1 MQTKAH
7 EARAELEKWKPN
19 WTEPNRSRTNRNE
32 PKMDKCVFVVA
43 SGKGAGNCKPFDGC
57 VEGEWLMVWGHC
69 RGWGQHN
76 KANELLRNTQVPG
89 DCLTRCLRCF
99 AAFSYHSFY
108 TSFCFP
114 SFAIISLFLVV
125 AVVVLFVSLEV
136 QMLSSFAF
144 VVVAVS
150 PLSLSQ
156 SLLCVSVSLVS
167 VLLSDSCLFF

>member
-1 MQTKAH
+1 MCVCCGKWEGGRELQTV
-7 EARAELEKWKPN
+7 RRLC
-19 WTEPNRSRTNRNE
+19 RRG
-32 PKMDKCVFVVA
+32 VF
-43 SGKGAGNCKPFDGC
+43 SGVGALSGVGAAQQSKRITAKHSSAGR
-57 VEGEWLMVWGHC
+57 LSHSLST
-69 RGWGQHN
+69 
-76 KANELLRNTQVPG
+76 LL
-89 DCLTRCLRCF
+89 CCF
-99 AAFSYHSFY
+99 PYHSFY
-108 TSFCFP
+108 TSFWFP

-167 VLLSDSCLFF
+167 VLLSVSCLFF